1 MRSHRQL
8 SRQEG
13 AAKLTQI
20 RRALWWIALLVPV
33 ALLAM
38 VSADGIS
45 GSDIGVVVIPSALAE
60 KVAEDGS
67 NTDLRDAFSRDMVL
81 SGKYSVEQAFPLKPE
96 LNAEVEELKKAHA

>member
-45 GSDIGVVVIPSALAE
+45 GSDIGVVAFVTAILWLFVFLTGFAADALAR
-60 KVAEDGS
+60 
-67 NTDLRDAFSRDMVL
+67 TDAPQD
-81 SGKYSVEQAFPLKPE
+81 
-96 LNAEVEELKKAHA
+96 